1 MNTLKNH
8 EQEPG
13 TVKES
18 SGGRL
23 VRYRFFP
30 LWQEEKQTRWLE
42 EMARRGWH
50 LEKVM
55 LRRYT
60 FLRGEPA
67 EVLYRLDFIRL
78 WGAKRQEYF
87 NLFRDAGWEHVAR
100 MGKRQYFRKPD
111 RPGEAREIYTDP
123 AGHLGKCWRLALVL
137 LALLMIDVSLLIQ
150 VSQRPHHAL
159 LLFGALPLIVVIYIL
174 LILFLGYGLVRVII
188 QITKLKREI
197 RGRL

>member
-8 EQEPG
+8 GQEPG
-13 TVKES
+13 IGKKSNGE
-18 SGGRL
+18 RL

-42 EMARRGWH
+42 EMARQGWH

-78 WGAKRQEYF
+78 WGTKRQEYF
-87 NLFRDAGWEHVAR
+87 DLFRDAGWEHVAR
-100 MGKRQYFRKPD
+100 MGKRHYFRKPD
-111 RPGEAREIYTDP
+111 RPGEARDIYTDP
-123 AGHLGKCWRLALVL
+123 AGQLGKCRRLALL
-137 LALLMIDVSLLIQ
+137 LLGPLIYIVCSLIQ
-150 VSQRPHHAL
+150 VSERPHHSL
-159 LLFGALPLIVVIYIL
+159 RLFGAIPLIVVIYIL
-174 LILFLGYGLVRVII
+174 LILFLGYGLVRII
-188 QITKLKREI
+188 MQIMRLKREI

>member
-8 EQEPG
+8 GQEPG
-13 TVKES
+13 IGKKSNGE
-18 SGGRL
+18 RL

-42 EMARRGWH
+42 EMARQGWH
-50 LEKVM
+50 LEKVV
-55 LRRYT
+55 LRRYS
-60 FLRGEPA
+60 FLPGEPA

-78 WGAKRQEYF
+78 WGTKRKEYF
-87 NLFRDAGWEHVAR
+87 DLFRDAGWEHVAR

-111 RPGEAREIYTDP
+111 RPGEARDIYTDP

-137 LALLMIDVSLLIQ
+137 LALLIIAISFLIQ
-150 VSQRPHHAL
+150 VSQQPHHAL
-159 LLFGALPLIVVIYIL
+159 LLFGAIPLIIVIYIL
-174 LILFLGYGLVRVII
+174 LTLFLGYGLVRLVM
-188 QITKLKREI
+188 QIMRLKREI